1 MKERERQMPNSARGF
16 RTRASTY
23 KISSAP
29 TARARCRH
37 CRYHIKKGAT
47 RIEIY
52 AFVRPGRRTL
62 MFRCAACID
71 ARFAEAMLA
80 VHGSVEHVP
89 VEAGLVGS
97 AEALRVQD
105 AIAAACGEGRV
116 G

>member
-1 MKERERQMPNSARGF
+1 MPNSARGF

-52 AFVRPGRRTL
+52 AFVRPNRRTL
-62 MFRCAACID
+62 LLRCAACID
-71 ARFAEAMLA
+71 ARFATAVLA
-80 VHGSVEHVP
+80 VHGSAERVP
-89 VEAGLVGS
+89 VEAGLVDS
-97 AEALRVQD
+97 VEALRVQD
-105 AIAAACGEGRV
+105 AIAAASGGGGV